1 MAAWGSQ
8 LFLGRQ
14 DLQDSYFNRIDIMD
28 IEKAERLL
36 DELDDMWKK
45 ASGDPRKELI
55 RSHSHL
61 ESAIRSEK
69 ASQGKI
75 DTTGLR
81 EDPNLYQQ

>member
-1 MAAWGSQ
+1 
-8 LFLGRQ
+8 
-14 DLQDSYFNRIDIMD
+14 MD
-28 IEKAERLL
+28 IEKAEQLL
-36 DELDDMWKK
+36 GELEEMWKA
-45 ASGDPRKELI
+45 ASGESRKELI

-81 EDPNLYQQ
+81 EDPNLY